1 MREIPWWVPAA
12 VDRLSSSLLRPDWRV
27 FEWGAGFSTLWLAQR
42 VAHVVSIEHD
52 PMWDAEL
59 RPRLPANVWFRF
71 IPSDRGVV
79 NFGDYVDAILNEPGA
94 FDLIIVDGEMRSP
107 CMWLAFPRVKPGGW
121 LLLDN
126 SEREAL
132 DMQPLVAGWH
142 REDYLAA
149 PGDWYDGCV
158 TTLWRRP

>member
-1 MREIPWWVPAA
+1 MRDTPWWVPAA
-12 VDRLSSSLLRPDWRV
+12 TDRLARLLRPDWRV
-27 FEWGAGFSTLWLAQR
+27 FEWGSGASTLWLAER

-52 PMWDAEL
+52 PAWNAEL
-59 RPRLPANVWFRF
+59 RPRLPANVTFRF
-71 IPSDRGVV
+71 IPSDRGAV
-79 NFGDYVDAILNEPGA
+79 NFGAYVDSILDHQPEL
-94 FDLIIVDGEMRSP
+94 FDLVIVDGEMRTP
-107 CMWLAFPRVKPGGW
+107 CMWLAFPRVRPGGW

-126 SEREAL
+126 SECEAL
-132 DMQPLVAGWH
+132 DMQPLVAGWP